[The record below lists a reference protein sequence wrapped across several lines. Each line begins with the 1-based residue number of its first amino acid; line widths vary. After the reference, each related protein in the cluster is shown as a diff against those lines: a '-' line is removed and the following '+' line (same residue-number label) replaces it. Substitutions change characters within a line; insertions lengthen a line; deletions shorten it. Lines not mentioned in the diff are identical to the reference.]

1 MSKPCFSVVIP
12 TCDRPNLLAATVSA
26 CLLSPYE
33 NLEVLVSD
41 NFSTPETAKVVE
53 RFRADPRVRYVRTS
67 RRLSMP
73 DHWEFAWQQS
83 RGEYIIINSDDDA
96 CSPTLVDRLE
106 QVASGFNAAL
116 MSWDAGLYYHPDWNL
131 SGRNTFVFTN
141 SHSRLLFE
149 IDPQAVF
156 ASYARLDIPV
166 CFPQGTRICF
176 SREIANRA
184 LSKTGRL
191 FWPPYPDYSAPLL
204 LLGLLQNQRYVYL
217 DALLGYGGRS
227 LQSNAAS
234 LEKDAGKVGNQERV
248 RQFYDEFD
256 QDIYP
261 HHELKLRSLWNG
273 HAETFNL
280 LRHILPDVFAR
291 YCIDPTALIAA
302 LECEFQG
309 IGIHNSFL
317 GPQERAAFDAF
328 TRKQDPAI
336 VKQAMEIVKQRK
348 LGNRIETFRAG
359 RVRGS
364 WHVLGAL
371 LNPGLLKWIVVNAIT
386 YLGMRITRP
395 RPAASAAVAGNDTLQ
410 LVAKHRDSTTWLD
423 CSSFGGKNGLDV
435 VRRLDEIVAV
445 CDRRDAGNIAELFSK
460 GFLVAAH
467 EVNHLSGKGDP
478 AKVAPSTRS

>member
-1 MSKPCFSVVIP
+1 MSKPRFSIVIP
-12 TCDRPNLLAATVSA
+12 TCDRPNLLPATLSA
-26 CLLSPYE
+26 CLLSSYA

-41 NFSTPETAKVVE
+41 NFSTPETAGVVQ

-83 RGEYIIINSDDDA
+83 KGEYIIVNSDDDA
-96 CSPTLVDRLE
+96 FSPTLVDRLE
-106 QVASGFNAAL
+106 NVASEFNAAL

-131 SGRNTFVFTN
+131 SGRNTFVFTS
-141 SHSRLLFE
+141 SHSRLLFD

-176 SREIANRA
+176 TREIANRA
-184 LSKTGRL
+184 VSKTGRL

-204 LLGLLQNQRYVYL
+204 LLGLLQDQRYVYL

-234 LEKDAGKVGNQERV
+234 LEKDGDKVGNQERV

-261 HHELKLRSLWNG
+261 HQELKLRSLWNG

-280 LRHILPDVFAR
+280 LRHILPDAFAR
-291 YCIDPTALIAA
+291 YRIDPTALIAA

-317 GPQERAAFDAF
+317 GPRDRAAFDAF
-328 TRKQDPAI
+328 TKKQDPAI
-336 VKQAMEIVKQRK
+336 VEQAMKVVNKRK
-348 LGNRIETFRAG
+348 LDDSFETFRANRG
-359 RVRGS
+359 RVP
-364 WHVLGAL
+364 WPVLGAL
-371 LNPGLLKWIVVNAIT
+371 LNSGLLRWFAVKTIK
-386 YLGMRITRP
+386 YLDVRVTRP
-395 RPAASAAVAGNDTLQ
+395 RSTASRSVAVNGNLH
-410 LVAKHRDSTTWLD
+410 LVTKHRGSKTWLD
-423 CSSFGGKNGLDV
+423 CSSFGGQDGLDLV
-435 VRRLDEIVAV
+435 HRLDDIVAA
-445 CDRRDAGNIAELFSK
+445 CDQRDAGNLADFFSK

-467 EVNHLSGKGDP
+467 EMDHLPGPGDP
-478 AKVAPSTRS
+478 EKVASYTRS